1 MRILICFHHRSH
13 ARTQKPAST
22 SFPIRLTSR
31 LGGHD
36 TTTNTTNPSL
46 LFLVLVPGLLH
57 RRQSIRPNILLSSLE
72 SSPLPLLALAEVP
85 KGNPCFKS
93 GQAKLLDETK
103 NGPHVA
109 VDAAEARVAYADLDH
124 LLGI

>member
-1 MRILICFHHRSH
+1 MK
-13 ARTQKPAST
+13 AV
-22 SFPIRLTSR
+22 
-31 LGGHD
+31 
-36 TTTNTTNPSL
+36 PS
-46 LFLVLVPGLLH
+46 
-57 RRQSIRPNILLSSLE
+57 
-72 SSPLPLLALAEVP
+72 PLLALAKEP
-85 KGNPCFKS
+85 KGNPCFES